1 MLSKHRENVRRN
13 FHLASAQSGKDSLLT
28 LRLNLN
34 NDLARMKHS
43 ILTTSTLCSPIV
55 RSVLMTGVALGLAAA
70 SALATDRRF
79 TYTYE
84 PETLPAGAKE
94 FEQWVTLGIGRTK
107 NVGQENFNRWDF
119 REEFEYGV
127 TDNYQIALY
136 LNGRNTSYRDGAGND
151 ISDFSF
157 EGVSLEN
164 KYNLLNPATKPVG
177 VSLYLEGTYSGTEA
191 EIEQKI
197 IFGQRHGDWKWA
209 LNLTH
214 ATEWEDNLHEVE
226 GELEGTIGIARDL
239 GKRWT
244 LGLELRSITKIP
256 NYEEFETTALYLGPT
271 VSYRQDN
278 WWAALSVM
286 PQVWGRDWDHSGDGH
301 DNLDLAHNERVQI
314 RLLFGIDF

>member
-1 MLSKHRENVRRN
+1 LVLALVLS
-13 FHLASAQSGKDSLLT
+13 FG
-28 LRLNLN
+28 
-34 NDLARMKHS
+34 
-43 ILTTSTLCSPIV
+43 
-55 RSVLMTGVALGLAAA
+55 AA

-94 FEQWVTLGIGRTK
+94 FEQWITLGLGRTK

-136 LNGRNTSYRDGAGND
+136 LNGRNTSYRDASRSD
-151 ISDFSF
+151 VSDFSF

-191 EIEQKI
+191 EIEQKL
-197 IFGQRHGDWKWA
+197 IFGQRHGNWKWA

-226 GELEGTIGIARDL
+226 GELEGTVGIARDL

-256 NYEEFETTALYLGPT
+256 SYEEFETTALYLGPT

-278 WWAALSVM
+278 WWAAFSVL
-286 PQVWGRDWDHSGDGH
+286 PQIWGRDWDHSGDGH
-301 DNLDLAHNERVQI
+301 DNLDLSHNERVQI